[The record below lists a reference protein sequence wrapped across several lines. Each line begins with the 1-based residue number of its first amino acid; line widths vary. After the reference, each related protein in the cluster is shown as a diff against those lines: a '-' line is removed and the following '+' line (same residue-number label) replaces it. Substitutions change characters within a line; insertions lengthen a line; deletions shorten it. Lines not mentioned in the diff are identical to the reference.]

1 MWYAVGAI
9 ILFNLLVFAFIN
21 GAGKAN
27 KAWDKAIDDYFK
39 SLKQKQDGHH

>member
-1 MWYAVGAI
+1 MWYAVGSI
-9 ILFNLLVFAFIN
+9 VLFNLLVFAFIN

-27 KAWDKAIDDYFK
+27 KSLDKDMDDYFK